1 MLTAMNDLQIFC
13 CIEKTLT
20 ASFHHRYSVF
30 GLGSRVYPQFCAFAH
45 AVDDKLSELGAK
57 RLTAT
62 GEGDELN
69 GQDEAFSAWACT
81 AFKVGEGLGIM
92 IQWTEWKIQQWA
104 SN

>member
-1 MLTAMNDLQIFC
+1 M
-13 CIEKTLT
+13 
-20 ASFHHRYSVF
+20 F

-45 AVDDKLSELGAK
+45 AVDDKLAELGAK

-81 AFKVGEGLGIM
+81 AFKVSKVSIIPSGLGNYDSRKQINTSATT
-92 IQWTEWKIQQWA
+92 IANK
-104 SN
+104 

>member
-1 MLTAMNDLQIFC
+1 M
-13 CIEKTLT
+13 
-20 ASFHHRYSVF
+20 F

-45 AVDDKLSELGAK
+45 AVDDKLAELGAK

-81 AFKVGEGLGIM
+81 AFKVGEVSIILLVLEKYDLMNQINLSSTT
-92 IQWTEWKIQQWA
+92 ITNDTFVFLI
-104 SN
+104 

>member
-1 MLTAMNDLQIFC
+1 M
-13 CIEKTLT
+13 
-20 ASFHHRYSVF
+20 F

-45 AVDDKLSELGAK
+45 AVDDKLAELGAK

-81 AFKVGEGLGIM
+81 AFKVGEVFIILLVLEKYDLVNQINLSSTT
-92 IQWTEWKIQQWA
+92 ITNDTFVFLI
-104 SN
+104 

>member
-1 MLTAMNDLQIFC
+1 MSGLYAKIFTVITC
-13 CIEKTLT
+13 QYALVKQTGALI
-20 ASFHHRYSVF
+20 SSSQYRYSVF

-45 AVDDKLSELGAK
+45 AVDDKLAELGAK

-81 AFKVGEGLGIM
+81 AFKVGEVSIIPSVL
-92 IQWTEWKIQQWA
+92 E
-104 SN
+104 

>member
-1 MLTAMNDLQIFC
+1 M
-13 CIEKTLT
+13 
-20 ASFHHRYSVF
+20 F

-45 AVDDKLSELGAK
+45 AVDDKLAELGAK

-81 AFKVGEGLGIM
+81 AFKVGEVSILPLVLEKYDLVNQINQSSTT
-92 IQWTEWKIQQWA
+92 ITNDTYVFLI
-104 SN
+104 